1 MFYIENTGIIRITRG
16 DSAEAPL
23 FMNQGCELNPIRY
36 ELKDNDEVYFG
47 VMEPNYPFEQAI
59 IKKKYTKNDVNEYGD
74 VVVKFS
80 SEDTVNL
87 IPGKYFYSIKLNKWD
102 EEKQIYDIYTIVE
115 RTQFFIEE

>member
-23 FMNQGCELNPIRY
+23 FINRGTEIEPIRY
-36 ELKDNDEVYFG
+36 NLDEKSQVYLG

-59 IKKKYTKNDVNEYGD
+59 IKKKYTKDDVNEFGD

-87 IPGKYFYSIKLNKWD
+87 IPGKYYYSIKVNEWNED
-102 EEKQIYDIYTIVE
+102 KQDYDIYTIVE